1 LLGYENYLKQHSWSN
16 FIDFSLSQEILQLFY
31 SITMA
36 MSMDGGILIGLAR
49 PYILLLET
57 KQSGKYK
64 TYQMNLLVTNDLSNI
79 PF

>member
-1 LLGYENYLKQHSWSN
+1 
-16 FIDFSLSQEILQLFY
+16 
-31 SITMA
+31 MA
-36 MSMDGGILIGLAR
+36 MWMDGGILIGLAR

>member
-1 LLGYENYLKQHSWSN
+1 
-16 FIDFSLSQEILQLFY
+16 
-31 SITMA
+31 MA

-64 TYQMNLLVTNDLSNI
+64 TYQTNHLVTNDLSNL
-79 PF
+79 PFWMHVFIWFMIYLSQFKY

>member
-1 LLGYENYLKQHSWSN
+1 
-16 FIDFSLSQEILQLFY
+16 
-31 SITMA
+31 MA

-64 TYQMNLLVTNDLSNI
+64 TYQMNLLVTNDLSNL
-79 PF
+79 PFWMHVFIWFKIYLSQFKY